1 MNSKSQFAALE
12 VMCRERAALARKELE
27 YWEAE
32 AEEWRRLVEAPVAP
46 AERTLVQLD
55 DYSDSYLSWS

>member
-27 YWEAE
+27 YWEEE
-32 AEEWRRLVEAPVAP
+32 AEEWRRLAESPASS
-46 AERTLVQLD
+46 AERALIQID
-55 DYSDSYLSWS
+55 DYSNSYLS

>member
-12 VMCRERAALARKELE
+12 VMCRERAALARTERE
-27 YWEAE
+27 SWEAE